1 MYCVAASLCRD
12 AHAVREIDPP
22 TDFAGHDFAEDL
34 RVVIA
39 VKGRVP
45 AKKDVGDDPDR
56 PNVTCLVVLLLQDL

>member
-1 MYCVAASLCRD
+1 MAARLCRD
-12 AHAVREIDPP
+12 AHVVQDIDPS

-45 AKKDVGDDPDR
+45 AKKDVGNDPNR
-56 PNVTCLVVLLLQDL
+56 PDVTCLVILL